1 MNAMFRNMNFIIG
14 LQRTMTFFHRKV
26 ALSHVFF
33 EYALRFMIKSRLNQR
48 DWRRLEVGRPNGGCW
63 I

>member
-1 MNAMFRNMNFIIG
+1 MNAMFRDMNFIIG

-33 EYALRFMIKSRLNQR
+33 EYTLRFMTKSRLN
-48 DWRRLEVGRPNGGCW
+48 
-63 I
+63 

>member
-1 MNAMFRNMNFIIG
+1 MNDMFRNMNFIIG
-14 LQRTMTFFHRKV
+14 LQRTMTFFHRNV

-33 EYALRFMIKSRLNQR
+33 EYAFRFMTKSRLNQR
-48 DWRRLEVGRPNGGCW
+48 DWRNLEVGRPNGGCW